1 MVGFDLD
8 DTETG
13 TQVHVIC
20 MHISAYVLYNKFQ
33 KIFKVYIIKY
43 MVKYKFLHKKFYKVL
58 TVSNI

>member
-13 TQVHVIC
+13 TQVHAIC
-20 MHISAYVLYNKFQ
+20 MYISAYVLYNKFQ

-43 MVKYKFLHKKFYKVL
+43 MVKYKFLHKTIL
-58 TVSNI
+58 

>member
-1 MVGFDLD
+1 MVGFYLD

-33 KIFKVYIIKY
+33 KILKVYIIKY
-43 MVKYKFLHKKFYKVL
+43 MVKYKFLHKTIL
-58 TVSNI
+58 